1 MQNYK
6 IIPATWLHFG
16 CAAAS
21 FHLKP
26 TIVIKTFQNSMKS
39 TNIGI

>member
-16 CAAAS
+16 CASAS
-21 FHLKP
+21 FQSKP
-26 TIVIKTFQNSMKS
+26 TIGIRTFQNSMKS
-39 TNIGI
+39 TNICV